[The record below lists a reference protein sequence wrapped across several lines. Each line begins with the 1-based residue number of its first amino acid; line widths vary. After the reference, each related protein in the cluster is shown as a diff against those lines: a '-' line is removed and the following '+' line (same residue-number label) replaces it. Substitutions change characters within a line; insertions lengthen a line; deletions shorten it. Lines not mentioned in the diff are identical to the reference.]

1 MVIVSLRGL
10 SKVFTMGPTFRAE
23 NSRSRRHLAEF
34 RMLEAEIAFC
44 DNLQP
49 VLNIM
54 ELLIKQSASQIIRHG
69 LKDVDVLN
77 SFYKENI
84 AVR

>member
-1 MVIVSLRGL
+1 M
-10 SKVFTMGPTFRAE
+10 FTMGPTFRAE

-34 RMLEAEIAFC
+34 RMLEAELAFC

-54 ELLIKQSASQIIRHG
+54 ELIIKQSASQIIRHG